1 MRGKER
7 KETQQGAE
15 MTYEYCIFSLTET
28 HSSPQRFVASVLFHS
43 FVGEVCGHISANS
56 EPALLRVLSSWAA
69 QPQLEAPTLPHA
81 VTGWNPLGHSLLTF
95 KEMLHTNPV
104 DFHHGFLTLLPKD

>member
-1 MRGKER
+1 MLIVSLQMVCVNQNRFPHYCGGVGVGE
-7 KETQQGAE
+7 ETQQGAE
-15 MTYEYCIFSLTET
+15 MTYEYCIFLLTET

-43 FVGEVCGHISANS
+43 FVGEVSGHLLANS

-81 VTGWNPLGHSLLTF
+81 VTGWNPLGHSLLT
-95 KEMLHTNPV
+95 LN
-104 DFHHGFLTLLPKD
+104 

>member
-1 MRGKER
+1 MLIVSLKMVCVNQNRFPHYCVRGV
-7 KETQQGAE
+7 ETHQGAE

-28 HSSPQRFVASVLFHS
+28 HSSPQCFVASVLFHS
-43 FVGEVCGHISANS
+43 FVGEVCGHLSANS

-69 QPQLEAPTLPHA
+69 QPQLEAPTRPHA

-95 KEMLHTNPV
+95 N
-104 DFHHGFLTLLPKD
+104 